1 MTQAS
6 VDPSSAAHVGEH
18 DIRCSSRMLHGRFSP
33 RKYSR
38 YVCGT
43 TLRSTRSTGGG
54 CHGVFVEL
62 IHFGRGNHRRRAR
75 LRCRHRCAHDQIR
88 VVEGRYRG
96 RSEPGRTSVALPT
109 VACCRSASGG
119 AQGKSGAT
127 CCCHAS
133 YRGCGGA
140 SPRSCF
146 LGSARAAQ
154 GGYPKRSGGKTAGA
168 DTTGRLS
175 QSAASPAG
183 EAGRAPGPARQA
195 LRGTQDA

>member
-1 MTQAS
+1 MA
-6 VDPSSAAHVGEH
+6 V
-18 DIRCSSRMLHGRFSP
+18 SRRENIP
-33 RKYSR
+33 
-38 YVCGT
+38 GT
-43 TLRSTRSTGGG
+43 
-54 CHGVFVEL
+54 FAE
-62 IHFGRGNHRRRAR
+62 
-75 LRCRHRCAHDQIR
+75 LRCGRR
-88 VVEGRYRG
+88 VRPAEAAMAFSLSSYILGVGTIVGALAFGVGTGALMTKSALLKGATAAAPSRVERVS
-96 RSEPGRTSVALPT
+96 RSLPSP
-109 VACCRSASGG
+109 AAG